1 MADVAD
7 AVPTRRV
14 RNAVL
19 ARTRHSMCGWVR
31 EGSQTDSGFL
41 LGQYRGTCPLTRL
54 CLPFLWKPTIVEGRL
69 FEQKGVGSAGTFFY
83 HGPASAFPLPT
94 NEVCPRVRKD
104 CSLSKHLWGPECV

>member
-31 EGSQTDSGFL
+31 EGSQTDSGFCWVSTEAHVL
-41 LGQYRGTCPLTRL
+41 
-54 CLPFLWKPTIVEGRL
+54 
-69 FEQKGVGSAGTFFY
+69 
-83 HGPASAFPLPT
+83 
-94 NEVCPRVRKD
+94 
-104 CSLSKHLWGPECV
+104 